1 MRNVRILPIQDLASY
16 ECRCIDHL
24 LMITHFMIKRDPFV
38 AQIALVLVLVF
49 LPIIEHEELTVWHPS
64 GVTRTR
70 IRVTGVNFIKN
81 CKNCINVYKKG
92 GNVLHFI
99 FLIHT

>member
-1 MRNVRILPIQDLASY
+1 MSLAKCPYSASY
-16 ECRCIDHL
+16 ECRCIL
-24 LMITHFMIKRDPFV
+24 THFMIKRDPFV

-70 IRVTGVNFIKN
+70 IRVIGVNFIKK
-81 CKNCINVYKKG
+81 CKNCIN
-92 GNVLHFI
+92 I
-99 FLIHT
+99 